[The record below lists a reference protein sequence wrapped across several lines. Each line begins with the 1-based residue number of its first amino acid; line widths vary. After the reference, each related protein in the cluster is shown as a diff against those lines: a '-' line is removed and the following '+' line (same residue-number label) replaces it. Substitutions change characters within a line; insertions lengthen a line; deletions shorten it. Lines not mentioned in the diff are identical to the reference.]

1 MRKILFLL
9 MLLSATSTF
18 AQDVIVK
25 KDGSTIV
32 SKVLEITSTEVKYK
46 KFTNL
51 NGPTYTIAKTELKAI
66 NYENGEKETFE
77 VSTTPIT
84 PAEQYTPQTNTP
96 VLNGQQGAS
105 DNDLLKMAGFQNP
118 IKSKAK
124 KLRIAG
130 WVIGPAVAAAGAI
143 IVGTLWKDDYD
154 SWYDINVPVV
164 VCGSIMM
171 AGGIATTTACLVRAH
186 KLEQSSIYS
195 VHTTPLYQQDF
206 AFSNGT
212 SLSTGIDMLKDNRF
226 KSQTIG
232 LGLRYNF

>member
-66 NYENGEKETFE
+66 NYENGESETFE
-77 VSTTPIT
+77 VTTTPVT
-84 PAEQYTPQTNTP
+84 PAGQYTPQTNTP
-96 VLNGQQGAS
+96 VLNGQGTT
-105 DNDLLKMAGFQNP
+105 DKELLRIAGVTNHKQ
-118 IKSKAK
+118 KAK

-130 WVIGPAVAAAGAI
+130 WTIGTALFAGGAI
-143 IVGTLWKDDYD
+143 VLGVGLSYEEFDYE
-154 SWYDINVPVV
+154 VPL
-164 VCGSIMM
+164 GAIMM
-171 AGGIATTTACLVRAH
+171 AGGIATTTACLVRAY
-186 KLEQSSIYS
+186 KLQQNSIYS
-195 VHTTPLYQQDF
+195 LHSAPLYHQDF